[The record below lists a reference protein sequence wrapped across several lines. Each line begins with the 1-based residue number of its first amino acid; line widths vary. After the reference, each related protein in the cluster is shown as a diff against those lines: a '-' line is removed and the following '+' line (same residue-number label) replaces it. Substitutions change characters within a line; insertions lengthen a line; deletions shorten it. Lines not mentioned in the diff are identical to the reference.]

1 MMTTNTIDTD
11 IDNTTDN
18 STNSNKLDDLM
29 KYFIDLD
36 KINTDEELKENA
48 SLLEAAVNTNDK
60 RLLKTDI
67 KSSDITIR
75 IPMEILAENEEAV
88 KSVILKTSKSIASVV
103 SHVSDESYDETLEK
117 IESTLCK
124 SAGYSMNKFNTSIS
138 KVDIADGEAVTIYI
152 DSSVSKML
160 NNITKHPKTIEAI
173 NRICKLVESFY
184 DLVNVFKIEEAKW
197 LKSILSRFHK
207 TEPKKR

>member
-1 MMTTNTIDTD
+1 MTNFNNTTTNS
-11 IDNTTDN
+11 IDNNTD
-18 STNSNKLDDLM
+18 SNKLDNLM

-36 KINTDEELKENA
+36 KINTDEELAKNVD
-48 SLLEAAVNTNDK
+48 LLETAVNTNDK
-60 RLLKTDI
+60 RLLKTSINSNDI
-67 KSSDITIR
+67 SIR

-117 IESTLCK
+117 IEQSLCK
-124 SAGYSMNKFNTSIS
+124 SAGYSLCKLNTPIS
-138 KVDIADGEAVTIYI
+138 KVEIADGEAVTIYI

-160 NNITKHPKTIEAI
+160 NNITKHPKTIEVV
-173 NRICKLVESFY
+173 NKICKLVESFY

-207 TEPKKR
+207 TAEPKKR

>member
-1 MMTTNTIDTD
+1 MTNFTNTTTNTIDN
-11 IDNTTDN
+11 NTN
-18 STNSNKLDDLM
+18 ELELDRLM
-29 KYFIDLD
+29 KYIDLD
-36 KINTDEELKENA
+36 KINTDEELAENA
-48 SLLEAAVNTNDK
+48 GLLEAAVNTNDR

-67 KSSDITIR
+67 KSSDISIR

-103 SHVSDESYDETLEK
+103 SHVSDNDYDETLET
-117 IESTLCK
+117 IESSLCK
-124 SAGYSMNKFNTSIS
+124 SAGYSLCKFNTPIS

-152 DSSVSKML
+152 DSSVSRML
-160 NNITKHPKTIEAI
+160 NNITKHPKTIEVV
-173 NRICKLVESFY
+173 NKICKLVESFY

-207 TEPKKR
+207 TAEPKKR

>member
-1 MMTTNTIDTD
+1 MTNFTNTTTNTIDN
-11 IDNTTDN
+11 NTN
-18 STNSNKLDDLM
+18 ELELDRLM
-29 KYFIDLD
+29 KYIDLD
-36 KINTDEELKENA
+36 KINTDEELAENA
-48 SLLEAAVNTNDK
+48 GLLEAAVNTNDR

-67 KSSDITIR
+67 KSSDISIR

-117 IESTLCK
+117 IEQSLCK
-124 SAGYSMNKFNTSIS
+124 SAGYSLCKLNTPIS
-138 KVDIADGEAVTIYI
+138 KVEIADGEAVTIYI

-160 NNITKHPKTIEAI
+160 NNITKHPKTIEVV
-173 NRICKLVESFY
+173 NKICKLVESFY

-207 TEPKKR
+207 TAEPKKR